1 MEMFSSPYGGEH
13 LPFRLRVAALHVR
26 QGTTGIA
33 YNFAVLAEDGA
44 ETVRAAIDQELRFFS
59 GVEIR
64 HRGSWSV
71 PALAR
76 SWQTFQVVPIAMA
89 HPVW

>member
-13 LPFRLRVAALHVR
+13 LPFRLQVAALHVR

-33 YNFAVLAEDGA
+33 YNFAVLVED
-44 ETVRAAIDQELRFFS
+44 RAAIDQELRLFS

-64 HRGSWSV
+64 HRGRRSV